1 MTTASIRSAMC
12 GGAGRKVRAEQLRSG
27 AHGSSSLR
35 SLAGEEL
42 GRRSRARTS
51 DFRLPTSD
59 FREEMWL
66 CGYQKRRPL
75 MTSCEIRSDEIRFE
89 HDSPR
94 VPRCE
99 KLPRPILNRCRA
111 SKSEAGVAE
120 RWVPMQRS
128 SLLTSDFR
136 FRLANPEVCTGYRC
150 RNVTSDF
157 RLCCAR
163 AAGREN
169 NNNY

>member
-59 FREEMWL
+59 FLRAVALWL
-66 CGYQKRRPL
+66 PKEASSDDLVRLG
-75 MTSCEIRSDEIRFE
+75 TEI
-89 HDSPR
+89 
-94 VPRCE
+94 
-99 KLPRPILNRCRA
+99 
-111 SKSEAGVAE
+111 
-120 RWVPMQRS
+120 
-128 SLLTSDFR
+128 
-136 FRLANPEVCTGYRC
+136 
-150 RNVTSDF
+150 
-157 RLCCAR
+157 
-163 AAGREN
+163 
-169 NNNY
+169 

>member
-59 FREEMWL
+59 FEAVALWVPKEA
-66 CGYQKRRPL
+66 
-75 MTSCEIRSDEIRFE
+75 SSDE
-89 HDSPR
+89 
-94 VPRCE
+94 
-99 KLPRPILNRCRA
+99 KN
-111 SKSEAGVAE
+111 
-120 RWVPMQRS
+120 
-128 SLLTSDFR
+128 
-136 FRLANPEVCTGYRC
+136 
-150 RNVTSDF
+150 
-157 RLCCAR
+157 
-163 AAGREN
+163 
-169 NNNY
+169 